1 MQPASE
7 ATKAGTVPQQKSK
20 LRYTGQTKNTLRDGH
35 GVYEYSNGFK
45 YDGKLNLYWIFNLVH
60 RFYGFH

>member
-45 YDGKLNLYWIFNLVH
+45 YDGKLKFILDF
-60 RFYGFH
+60 